1 MHFHLLRAVAMTAAL
16 LPTFAEAASP
26 LTLEQALDLAVQRSE
41 ATHSARAGAL
51 SAVESAHAAAQLPDP
66 SLQAGID
73 NLSVTGAGAFKTTS
87 DSMTMKRIG
96 ISQEWLSSQKRA
108 ARQAAADAVS
118 ARDDAQVQVATADA
132 RLQAALAYVDAFYA
146 KEALKLTS
154 LMEHH
159 AHEELEASKGRVA
172 SATGCSQDVLALASA
187 RGMAE
192 DESDEVRQQQS
203 EAVVALQRWVGIPVD
218 ELARPIVLPPPT
230 EAAFVSRLPSLVAMG
245 RDVDVAKQAAVV
257 TASERTPNWTW
268 QASYGQRSG
277 YSDMVSIG
285 VSIPLQVAPAQRQD
299 RATASKLA
307 LVEKAEA
314 DLAEA
319 TRAAS
324 AEYEALIGDVQRLQ
338 QRIAR
343 YRAGVLVPARQ
354 RIDAATAGYASNQV
368 SLATLFEARHMEVD
382 AERKLLALQRDLAK
396 AQVQLAFKPL
406 MNGGEQ

>member
-1 MHFHLLRAVAMTAAL
+1 MHSHLLRAVAMTAAL
-16 LPTFAEAASP
+16 LPAFAPAASP

-51 SAVESAHAAAQLPDP
+51 SAAESARAAGQLPDP
-66 SLQAGID
+66 TLQAGID
-73 NLSVTGAGAFKTTS
+73 NLPITGAGAFKTTS
-87 DSMTMKRIG
+87 DSMTIKRIG
-96 ISQEWLSSQKRA
+96 VSQEWPSSRKRA

-132 RLQAALAYVDAFYA
+132 RLQTALAYVDAFYA

-159 AHEELEASKGRVA
+159 AHEELEASKARVV
-172 SATGCSQDVLALASA
+172 SATGSGQDVLALASA

-192 DESDEVRQQQS
+192 DESDAVRQQQS
-203 EAVVALQRWVGIPVD
+203 EAVVALQRWIGIPVD
-218 ELARPIVLPPPT
+218 ELALPVVLPPST
-230 EAAFVSRLPSLVAMG
+230 EAEFVSRLPSLVAMR
-245 RDVDVAKQAAVV
+245 RDVDVAKLAAAA

-268 QASYGQRSG
+268 QASYGQRTG
-277 YSDMVSIG
+277 YSDMVSVG

-299 RATASKLA
+299 RATASKVA

-324 AEYEALIGDVQRLQ
+324 AEYEALLGDVQRLQ

-343 YRAGVLVPARQ
+343 YRAGVVVPVQQ
-354 RIDAATAGYASNQV
+354 RIDAATADYASNQV
-368 SLATLFEARHMEVD
+368 SLATLFEARHAEVD
-382 AERKLLALQRDLAK
+382 VERKLLALQRDLAR

-406 MNGGEQ
+406 MNGGDQ

>member
-1 MHFHLLRAVAMTAAL
+1 MHFHFLRAVAMTAAL
-16 LPTFAEAASP
+16 LPAVAQAAPP
-26 LTLEQALDLAVQRSE
+26 LTLEQALGLAARRSE
-41 ATHSARAGAL
+41 ATRSARAGAL
-51 SAVESAHAAAQLPDP
+51 SAAESARAVDQLPDP
-66 SLQAGID
+66 TLQAGID
-73 NLSVTGAGAFKTTS
+73 NVPVTGGGAFKTTS

-96 ISQEWLSSQKRA
+96 LSQEWLSSKKRA
-108 ARQAAADAVS
+108 ARRAAADAIS
-118 ARDDAQVQVATADA
+118 ARDDAQVQTAVADA
-132 RLQAALAYVDAFYA
+132 RLQTALAYVDAFYA

-159 AHEELEASKGRVA
+159 AHEELEASKARVSSA
-172 SATGCSQDVLALASA
+172 SGSSQDVLALASA

-192 DESDEVRQQQS
+192 DDSDEVRQQQS

-218 ELARPIVLPPPT
+218 ELAPPVVSSPST
-230 EAAFVSRLPSLVAMG
+230 EAEFVSHLPSLVAMR
-245 RDVDVAKQAAVV
+245 RDVDVAKQAAAA

-268 QASYGQRSG
+268 QVSYGQRTG
-277 YSDMVSIG
+277 YSDMVSVG
-285 VSIPLQVAPAQRQD
+285 VSVPLQVAPAQRQD

-324 AEYEALIGDVQRLQ
+324 AEYEALLGDVQRLQ

-343 YRAGVLVPARQ
+343 YRANVVAPSQQ

-368 SLATLFEARHMEVD
+368 SLVTLFEARHAEVD

-396 AQVQLAFKPL
+396 AQAQLAYMPL
-406 MNGGEQ
+406 MNGGDQ

>member
-1 MHFHLLRAVAMTAAL
+1 MHSHLLRAVALTAAL
-16 LPTFAEAASP
+16 LPAFALAAP
-26 LTLEQALDLAVQRSE
+26 LTLAQALDLAVRRSE
-41 ATHSARAGAL
+41 STRSARAGAL
-51 SAVESAHAAAQLPDP
+51 SAAESARAAGQLPDP
-66 SLQAGID
+66 TLQAGID
-73 NLSVTGAGAFKTTS
+73 NLPVTGAGAFKTTS

-96 ISQEWLSSQKRA
+96 ISQDWLPSQKRT

-132 RLQAALAYVDAFYA
+132 RLQTALAYVDAFYA

-159 AHEELEASKGRVA
+159 AHEELEASKARVA
-172 SATGCSQDVLALASA
+172 SATGSSQDVLALESA
-187 RGMAE
+187 RGMAA

-218 ELARPIVLPPPT
+218 ELASPVVLPPPT
-230 EAAFVSRLPSLVAMG
+230 EATFVSCLPSLVAMR
-245 RDVDVAKQAAVV
+245 RDVDVAKQAAAV
-257 TASERTPNWTW
+257 TASERTPDWTW
-268 QASYGQRSG
+268 QVSYGHRSG
-277 YSDMVSIG
+277 YSDMVSVG

-319 TRAAS
+319 MRAAS
-324 AEYEALIGDVQRLQ
+324 AEYEALLGDVQRLQ

-343 YRAGVLVPARQ
+343 FRAGVVVPAQQ
-354 RIDAATAGYASNQV
+354 RIDAAAAGYASNQIG
-368 SLATLFEARHMEVD
+368 LATLFEARHAEVD
-382 AERKLLALQRDLAK
+382 TERKLLALQRDLDR

-406 MNGGEQ
+406 MNGGDQ

>member
-1 MHFHLLRAVAMTAAL
+1 MHSHLARAVALTAAL
-16 LPTFAEAASP
+16 LPALAQAAP
-26 LTLEQALDLAVQRSE
+26 LTLERVLDLAVQRSE
-41 ATHSARAGAL
+41 SARSARAGAL
-51 SAVESAHAAAQLPDP
+51 SASESARAAGQLPDP
-66 SLQAGID
+66 TLQAGID
-73 NLSVTGAGAFKTTS
+73 NLPVTGAGAFRTTS

-96 ISQEWLSSQKRA
+96 ISQEWLPSRKRA

-118 ARDDAQVQVATADA
+118 ARDDAQIQTATADA
-132 RLQAALAYVDAFYA
+132 RLQTALAYVDAFYA

-159 AHEELEASKGRVA
+159 AHEELEASKARVS
-172 SATGCSQDVLALASA
+172 SATGSSQEVLALTSA

-192 DESDEVRQQQS
+192 DDSDEVRQQQS
-203 EAVVALQRWVGIPVD
+203 EAVVALARWIGMPVD
-218 ELARPIVLPPPT
+218 DLAPPVVSPPST
-230 EAAFVSRLPSLVAMG
+230 EAEFVSQYPSLVTLR
-245 RDVDVAKQAAVV
+245 RDVDVAKQEAAV

-268 QASYGQRSG
+268 QVSYGQRTG
-277 YSDMVSIG
+277 YSDMVSVG

-299 RATASKLA
+299 RETASKLA

-319 TRAAS
+319 TRTAS
-324 AEYEALIGDVQRLQ
+324 AEYESLLGDVQRLQ

-343 YRAGVLVPARQ
+343 YRSSVVAPAQQ
-354 RIDAATAGYASNQV
+354 RIDAVTADYASNQA
-368 SLATLFEARHMEVD
+368 SLATLFEARHAEVD

-406 MNGGEQ
+406 SNGGGQ

>member
-1 MHFHLLRAVAMTAAL
+1 MHSHLQRAVALTAAL
-16 LPTFAEAASP
+16 LPAFAQAAPP
-26 LTLEQALDLAVQRSE
+26 LTLEQALNLAVQRSE
-41 ATHSARAGAL
+41 AARSARAGAL
-51 SAVESAHAAAQLPDP
+51 SAAEAAHAAGQLPDP
-66 SLQAGID
+66 TLQAGID
-73 NLSVTGAGAFKTTS
+73 NLPITGAGAFRTTS

-108 ARQAAADAVS
+108 ARQAAAKALS
-118 ARDDAQVQVATADA
+118 ARDDAQAQAAVADA
-132 RLQAALAYVDAFYA
+132 RLQTALAYVDAFYA

-159 AHEELEASKGRVA
+159 AHEELEASKARVS
-172 SATGCSQDVLALASA
+172 SATGNTQDVLALASA

-192 DESDEVRQQQS
+192 DDSDEVRQQQS
-203 EAVVALQRWVGIPVD
+203 EAVVALARWVGMPVD
-218 ELARPIVLPPPT
+218 ELAPPVVSPPST
-230 EAAFVSRLPSLVAMG
+230 ETEFVSHLPALVAMR
-245 RDVDVAKQAAVV
+245 RDVDATKQAAAVA
-257 TASERTPNWTW
+257 ASERTPSWTW
-268 QASYGQRSG
+268 QVSYGQRTG
-277 YSDMVSIG
+277 YSDMVSVG

-299 RATASKLA
+299 RTTASKLA

-324 AEYEALIGDVQRLQ
+324 AEYESLLGDVQRLQ

-343 YRAGVLVPARQ
+343 YRTGVVVPALQ
-354 RIDAATAGYASNQV
+354 RIDAATAGYASNQA
-368 SLATLFEARHMEVD
+368 SLATLFEARHREDD

-406 MNGGEQ
+406 MNGGDQ

>member
-1 MHFHLLRAVAMTAAL
+1 MHSHLLRAVALTAAL
-16 LPTFAEAASP
+16 LPALAQAASQ
-26 LTLEQALDLAVQRSE
+26 LTLEQALDLAVRRSE
-41 ATHSARAGAL
+41 ATRSARAGAR
-51 SAVESAHAAAQLPDP
+51 SAAESARAAGQLPDP
-66 SLQAGID
+66 MLQAGID
-73 NLSVTGAGAFKTTS
+73 NLPVTGGGAFDAAS

-96 ISQEWLSSQKRA
+96 ISQEWVSSRKRA

-132 RLQAALAYVDAFYA
+132 RLQTALAYVDAFYA
-146 KEALKLTS
+146 KEALKLSS

-172 SATGCSQDVLALASA
+172 AAAGSSQEALALASA

-192 DESDEVRQQQS
+192 DASDEVRQQQG
-203 EAVVALQRWVGIPVD
+203 EAVIALQRWIGIPVD
-218 ELARPIVLPPPT
+218 ELAPPVVPPPST
-230 EAAFVSRLPSLVAMG
+230 EAEFVSRLPVLVAM
-245 RDVDVAKQAAVV
+245 RREVDVAKQAAAA
-257 TASERTPNWTW
+257 TASERTPDWTW
-268 QASYGQRSG
+268 QVSYGQRSR
-277 YSDMVSIG
+277 YADMVSVG

-319 TRAAS
+319 TRAAG
-324 AEYEALIGDVQRLQ
+324 AEYEALLGDVQRLQ
-338 QRIAR
+338 QRMAR
-343 YRAGVLVPARQ
+343 YRANVLVAARQ

-368 SLATLFEARHMEVD
+368 GLATLFEARHMEVD
-382 AERKLLALQRDLAK
+382 AERRLLALQRELAR

>member
-1 MHFHLLRAVAMTAAL
+1 MHSHLLRAVALTAAL
-16 LPTFAEAASP
+16 LPAFAPAAP
-26 LTLEQALDLAVQRSE
+26 FTLEQALDLAVQRSE
-41 ATHSARAGAL
+41 STRSARAGAS
-51 SAVESAHAAAQLPDP
+51 SAAESARAARQLPDP
-66 SLQAGID
+66 TLQVGID
-73 NLSVTGAGAFKTTS
+73 NLPVTGADAFRTTS

-108 ARQAAADAVS
+108 ARQAAADAVF
-118 ARDDAQVQVATADA
+118 ARDDAQVQTAKTDA
-132 RLQAALAYVDAFYA
+132 RLQTALAYVNAFYA

-159 AHEELEASKGRVA
+159 AHEELETSKARVS
-172 SATGCSQDVLALASA
+172 SATGNSQEVLALASA
-187 RGMAE
+187 RGMVE

-203 EAVVALQRWVGIPVD
+203 EALVALQRWVGIPVD
-218 ELARPIVLPPPT
+218 ELAPPVASPPST
-230 EAAFVSRLPSLVAMG
+230 EAEFVSRLPSLLAMR
-245 RDVDVAKQAAVV
+245 RDVDVARQAAAV

-268 QASYGQRSG
+268 QASYGQRTG
-277 YSDMVSIG
+277 YPDMVSVG

-324 AEYEALIGDVQRLQ
+324 SEYEALLGDVQRLQ
-338 QRIAR
+338 HRIAR
-343 YRAGVLVPARQ
+343 YQANVVVPAQQ
-354 RIDAATAGYASNQV
+354 RIAAATAGYASNQV
-368 SLATLFEARHMEVD
+368 SLATLFEARHAEVD
-382 AERKLLALQRDLAK
+382 AERKLLSLQRDLAR

-406 MNGGEQ
+406 SNGGDQ

>member
-1 MHFHLLRAVAMTAAL
+1 MVSQFLRAVALATAS
-16 LPTFAEAASP
+16 LPAFAQAAP
-26 LTLEQALDLAVQRSE
+26 LTLDQALDLAVQRSE
-41 ATHSARAGAL
+41 AARSARAGAS
-51 SAVESAHAAAQLPDP
+51 SAVESARAAGQLPDP
-66 SLQAGID
+66 TLQVGID
-73 NLSVTGAGAFKTTS
+73 NLPVTGAGAFRTTS

-118 ARDDAQVQVATADA
+118 GRNDAQIQTAVADT
-132 RLQAALAYVDAFYA
+132 RLQTAVAYVDAFYA

-154 LMEHH
+154 LMAHH
-159 AHEELEASKGRVA
+159 AHEELEASKARVS
-172 SATGCSQDVLALASA
+172 SATGSSQEVLALASA

-203 EAVVALQRWVGIPVD
+203 EAVVALQRWVGLPVD
-218 ELARPIVLPPPT
+218 ELAPPVISPPSA
-230 EAAFVSRLPSLVAMG
+230 EADFVTRLPSLVAMR
-245 RDVDVAKQAAVV
+245 RDVDVAKQAAVA
-257 TASERTPNWTW
+257 TASERMSNWTW
-268 QASYGQRSG
+268 QVSYGQRTG
-277 YSDMVSIG
+277 YSDMVSVG

-299 RATASKLA
+299 RETAAKLA

-324 AEYEALIGDVQRLQ
+324 AEYESLLGDVQRLE
-338 QRIAR
+338 QRIVR
-343 YRAGVLVPARQ
+343 YRISVVVLAQQ

-368 SLATLFEARHMEVD
+368 SLATLFDARHAEVD

-396 AQVQLAFKPL
+396 AQAQLAFKPIS
-406 MNGGEQ
+406 NGSDQ

>member
-1 MHFHLLRAVAMTAAL
+1 MHSHLLRAVALTAAW
-16 LPTFAEAASP
+16 LPAFALAAP

-41 ATHSARAGAL
+41 STRAARAGAR
-51 SAVESAHAAAQLPDP
+51 SAAESARAAGQLPDP
-66 SLQAGID
+66 TLQAGID
-73 NLSVTGAGAFKTTS
+73 NLPVTGAGAFRTTS

-96 ISQEWLSSQKRA
+96 ISQEWLSSQKRTG
-108 ARQAAADAVS
+108 RQAVAEAVS
-118 ARDDAQVQVATADA
+118 ARDEAQVQAAVADA
-132 RLQAALAYVDAFYA
+132 RLQTALAYVDAFYA
-146 KEALKLTS
+146 KESLKLTS

-159 AHEELEASKGRVA
+159 AHEELEASKARVS
-172 SATGCSQDVLALASA
+172 SATGNSQDVLALASA

-192 DESDEVRQQQS
+192 DDSDEARQQQS
-203 EAVVALQRWVGIPVD
+203 EAVVALRRWVGIPVD
-218 ELARPIVLPPPT
+218 ELASPVVSPPST
-230 EAAFVSRLPSLVAMG
+230 EAGFVSHLPSLIAMR
-245 RDVDVAKQAAVV
+245 RDVDVAKQAAAA

-268 QASYGQRSG
+268 QVSYGQRTG
-277 YSDMVSIG
+277 YSDMVSVG

-324 AEYEALIGDVQRLQ
+324 AEYEALLGDVQRLQ

-343 YRAGVLVPARQ
+343 YRTSVVVPARQ
-354 RIDAATAGYASNQV
+354 RIDAATAGYASNQA
-368 SLATLFEARHMEVD
+368 SLVTLFEARHREVD

-406 MNGGEQ
+406 MNGGDQ

>member
-1 MHFHLLRAVAMTAAL
+1 MHSHLLRAVALTTAWLPAFAL
-16 LPTFAEAASP
+16 ATP
-26 LTLEQALDLAVQRSE
+26 LTLGQALDQAVQHSE
-41 ATHSARAGAL
+41 STRSARAGAL
-51 SAVESAHAAAQLPDP
+51 SAAESAHAAGQLPDP
-66 SLQAGID
+66 TLQAGID
-73 NLSVTGAGAFKTTS
+73 NLPVTGASAFKTSS

-96 ISQEWLSSQKRA
+96 ISQEWLSSRKRA
-108 ARQAAADAVS
+108 ARQAAADAES
-118 ARDDAQVQVATADA
+118 ARDDAQVQTAMADT
-132 RLQAALAYVDAFYA
+132 RLRTALAYVDAFYA

-159 AHEELEASKGRVA
+159 AHEEFEASQARV
-172 SATGCSQDVLALASA
+172 SSDTGSSQDVLALASA

-192 DESDEVRQQQS
+192 DDSDEVRQQQG
-203 EAVVALQRWVGIPVD
+203 EAVVALQRWVGNPVD
-218 ELARPIVLPPPT
+218 ELAPPVVLPPPT
-230 EAAFVSRLPSLVAMG
+230 EAEFVSRLPSLVTMR
-245 RDVDVAKQAAVV
+245 RDVEVAKRAAAM
-257 TASERTPNWTW
+257 TASERSPNWTW
-268 QASYGQRSG
+268 QVSYGQRTG
-277 YSDMVSIG
+277 YSDMVSVG

-324 AEYEALIGDVQRLQ
+324 AEYEALLGDVQRLQ

-343 YRAGVLVPARQ
+343 YRTSVVVPARQ
-354 RIDAATAGYASNQV
+354 RIDAATAGYASNQA
-368 SLATLFEARHMEVD
+368 SLVTLFEARHMEVD

-406 MNGGEQ
+406 MNGGDQ